1 MVIVLVQPTA
11 ESPSYL
17 KGDYWDVTEKYDSYE
32 TYAFYTQLDLANC
45 RYEIFS
51 SFKGAEDFIKT
62 TASTK
67 FYKARMLNELDKL
80 KDRAKTF
87 NWAVA

>member
-1 MVIVLVQPTA
+1 MDIVLVQPTA

-17 KGDYWDVTEKYDSYE
+17 KGDYWDVTDKYESYE
-32 TYAFYTQLDLANC
+32 TYAFYTQLDLASC

-51 SFKGAEDFIKT
+51 SFKKAEDFIKT

-67 FYKARMLNELDKL
+67 FYKARMLNELNKL

>member
-1 MVIVLVQPTA
+1 MDVVLVQPTA

-17 KGDYWDVTEKYDSYE
+17 KGDYWDVTDKYESYE

-51 SFKGAEDFIKT
+51 SFKEAEDFIKT

-67 FYKARMLNELDKL
+67 SYKARMLNELDKL

>member
-1 MVIVLVQPTA
+1 MDVVLVQPTA

-17 KGDYWDVTEKYDSYE
+17 KGDYWDVTDKYESYE

-51 SFKGAEDFIKT
+51 SFKEAEDFIKT

-87 NWAVA
+87 NWAVT

>member
-17 KGDYWDVTEKYDSYE
+17 RGDYWDVTEKYESYE
-32 TYAFYTQLDLANC
+32 TYAFYTQLDLAHC
-45 RYEIFS
+45 RYDIFS
-51 SFKGAEDFIKT
+51 SFKKAEEFIKT
-62 TASTK
+62 IASTK
-67 FYKARMLNELDKL
+67 FYKARMLHELDEL
-80 KDRAKTF
+80 EDRAKTF

>member
-1 MVIVLVQPTA
+1 MIIVLVQPTA

-17 KGDYWDVTEKYDSYE
+17 KSDYWDVTDKHTSYE
-32 TYAFYTQLDLANC
+32 TYAFYNQLDLANC
-45 RYEIFS
+45 RYDIFS
-51 SFKGAEDFIKT
+51 SFKEAEDFVKA

-67 FYKARMLNELDKL
+67 LYKRRMLHDLDKL
-80 KDRAKTF
+80 KNRAKTF